1 MPAKDH
7 FIERGIRKAEIDDYL
22 ANELKK
28 AGYGKVDI
36 QKTALGTRVI
46 IHAARPGLVIGR
58 RGRTVRDLTEA
69 LESKFGVEN
78 PQIEVN
84 EIEKPE
90 LNARVMATRL
100 ASALERGIHFRRAAY
115 SILRRV
121 MAAGAKGVEIKI
133 SGKLTSQRAKYQK
146 FRDGFISKTG
156 EPALLFVDDAVA
168 HALSKP
174 GITGVHVSIM
184 LPDSHLPDDIEIL
197 EPEKP
202 AESEQQ
208 AEAKAAAEEEGA
220 EGGE

>member
-7 FIERGIRKAEIDDYL
+7 FIERGIRKAEIDEYL

-36 QKTALGTRVI
+36 QKTALGTRVV
-46 IHAARPGLVIGR
+46 IHAARPGIVIGR

-69 LESKFGVEN
+69 LESKFALEN

-90 LNARVMATRL
+90 LNARVMASRL

-121 MAAGAKGVEIKI
+121 MGAGAKGVEITV
-133 SGKLTSQRAKYQK
+133 SGKLTSQRARYQK

-156 EPALLFVDDAVA
+156 EPSVQFVDKAVA

-174 GITGVHVSIM
+174 GITGVQVKIM
-184 LPDSHLPDDIEIL
+184 LPDSRLPDDIEITEPKEPYEIGL
-197 EPEKP
+197 EGEV
-202 AESEQQ
+202 AL
-208 AEAKAAAEEEGA
+208 EGEN
-220 EGGE
+220 EGIGE

>member
-7 FIERGIRKAEIDDYL
+7 FIERGIRKAEIDEYL

-46 IHAARPGLVIGR
+46 IHAARPGIVIGR

-69 LESKFGVEN
+69 LEGKFGLEN

-90 LNARVMATRL
+90 LNARVMASRL

-121 MAAGAKGVEIKI
+121 MGAGAKGVEITV
-133 SGKLTSQRAKYQK
+133 SGKLTSQRARYQK
-146 FRDGFISKTG
+146 FREGFISKTG
-156 EPALLFVDDAVA
+156 EPSVQFVDKAVA

-174 GITGVHVSIM
+174 GITGVQVKIM
-184 LPDSHLPDDIEIL
+184 LPDSRLPDDIEITEPKEPYEIGL
-197 EPEKP
+197 EGEV
-202 AESEQQ
+202 AL
-208 AEAKAAAEEEGA
+208 EGEN
-220 EGGE
+220 EGIGE

>member
-1 MPAKDH
+1 MPAKNH

-46 IHAARPGLVIGR
+46 IHAARPGLVIGK
-58 RGRTVRDLTEA
+58 RGRSVRDLTEA
-69 LESKFGVEN
+69 LENRFSVEN

-90 LNARVMATRL
+90 LNARVMASRL

-146 FRDGFISKTG
+146 FRDGFILKTG
-156 EPALLFVDDAVA
+156 EPSVQFVDDAVA

-174 GITGVHVSIM
+174 GITGVHVTIV

-197 EPEKP
+197 EPQKSPEGKK
-202 AESEQQ
+202 ESEVG
-208 AEAKAAAEEEGA
+208 EGKG
-220 EGGE
+220 EGGVE

>member
-7 FIERGIRKAEIDDYL
+7 FIERGIRRAEIDEYL
-22 ANELKK
+22 ANELKR

-46 IHAARPGLVIGR
+46 IHAARPGIVIGR

-69 LESKFGVEN
+69 LESKFGLEN

-90 LNARVMATRL
+90 LNARVMASRL

-115 SILRRV
+115 SVLRRV
-121 MAAGAKGVEIKI
+121 MGAGAKGVEITV
-133 SGKLTSQRAKYQK
+133 SGKLTSQRARYQK

-156 EPALLFVDDAVA
+156 EPSVQFVDKAVA

-174 GITGVHVSIM
+174 GITGIQVKIM
-184 LPDSHLPDDIEIL
+184 LPNSRLPDDIDIIEPKEPYEIGL
-197 EPEKP
+197 EGETTL
-202 AESEQQ
+202 
-208 AEAKAAAEEEGA
+208 EGEN
-220 EGGE
+220 EGVGE

>member
-7 FIERGIRKAEIDDYL
+7 FIERGIRRAEIDEYL
-22 ANELKK
+22 ANELKR

-46 IHAARPGLVIGR
+46 IHAARPGIVIGR

-69 LESKFGVEN
+69 LESKFGLEN

-90 LNARVMATRL
+90 LNARVMASRL

-115 SILRRV
+115 SVLRRV
-121 MAAGAKGVEIKI
+121 MGAGAKGVEITV
-133 SGKLTSQRAKYQK
+133 SGKLTSQRARYQK

-156 EPALLFVDDAVA
+156 EPSVQFVDKAVA

-174 GITGVHVSIM
+174 GITGIQVKIM
-184 LPDSHLPDDIEIL
+184 LPNSRLPDDIEIIEPKEPYEIGL
-197 EPEKP
+197 EGETTL
-202 AESEQQ
+202 
-208 AEAKAAAEEEGA
+208 EEEN
-220 EGGE
+220 EGVGE

>member
-7 FIERGIRKAEIDDYL
+7 FIERGIRKAEIDEYL

-46 IHAARPGLVIGR
+46 IHAARPGIVIGR

-69 LESKFGVEN
+69 LESKFGLEN

-90 LNARVMATRL
+90 LNARVMASRL

-121 MAAGAKGVEIKI
+121 MGAGAKGVEIKI
-133 SGKLTSQRAKYQK
+133 SGKLTSQRARYQK
-146 FRDGFISKTG
+146 FREGFISKTG
-156 EPALLFVDDAVA
+156 EPSVQFVDEAVA

-174 GITGVHVSIM
+174 GITGVQVKIM
-184 LPDSHLPDDIEIL
+184 LPDSRLPDDIEITEPKEPYEIGL
-197 EPEKP
+197 EGEV
-202 AESEQQ
+202 AL
-208 AEAKAAAEEEGA
+208 EGEN
-220 EGGE
+220 EGIGE

>member
-7 FIERGIRKAEIDDYL
+7 FIERGIRRAEIDEYL
-22 ANELKK
+22 ANELKR

-46 IHAARPGLVIGR
+46 IHAARPGIVIGR

-69 LESKFGVEN
+69 LESKFALEN

-90 LNARVMATRL
+90 LNARVMASRI

-115 SILRRV
+115 SVLRRV
-121 MAAGAKGVEIKI
+121 MGAGAKGVEITV
-133 SGKLTSQRAKYQK
+133 SGKLTSQRARYQK

-156 EPALLFVDDAVA
+156 EPSVQFVDKAVA

-174 GITGVHVSIM
+174 GITGIQVKIM
-184 LPDSHLPDDIEIL
+184 LPNSRLPDDIEIIEPKEPYEIGL
-197 EPEKP
+197 EGETTL
-202 AESEQQ
+202 
-208 AEAKAAAEEEGA
+208 EEEN
-220 EGGE
+220 EGVGE

>member
-7 FIERGIRKAEIDDYL
+7 FIERGIRKAEIDEYL

-46 IHAARPGLVIGR
+46 IHAARPGIVIGR

-69 LESKFGVEN
+69 LEGKFGLEN

-90 LNARVMATRL
+90 LNARVMASRL

-121 MAAGAKGVEIKI
+121 MGAGAKGVEITV
-133 SGKLTSQRAKYQK
+133 SGKLTSQRARYQK

-156 EPALLFVDDAVA
+156 EPSVQFVDKAVA

-174 GITGVHVSIM
+174 GITGVQVKIM
-184 LPDSHLPDDIEIL
+184 LPDSRLPDDIEITEPKEPYEIGL
-197 EPEKP
+197 EGEV
-202 AESEQQ
+202 AL
-208 AEAKAAAEEEGA
+208 EGEN
-220 EGGE
+220 EGIGE

>member
-7 FIERGIRKAEIDDYL
+7 FIERGIRKAEIDEYL

-36 QKTALGTRVI
+36 QKTALGTRVV
-46 IHAARPGLVIGR
+46 IHAARPGIVIGR

-69 LESKFGVEN
+69 LESKFGLEN

-90 LNARVMATRL
+90 LNARVMASRL

-121 MAAGAKGVEIKI
+121 MGAGAKGVEITV
-133 SGKLTSQRAKYQK
+133 SGKLTSQRARYQK

-156 EPALLFVDDAVA
+156 EPSVQFVDKAVA

-174 GITGVHVSIM
+174 GITGVQVKIM
-184 LPDSHLPDDIEIL
+184 LPDSRLPDDIEITEPKEPYEIGL
-197 EPEKP
+197 EGEV
-202 AESEQQ
+202 AL
-208 AEAKAAAEEEGA
+208 EGEN
-220 EGGE
+220 EGIGE

>member
-7 FIERGIRKAEIDDYL
+7 FIERGIRKADIDEYL

-69 LESKFGVEN
+69 LETKFGLEN

-133 SGKLTSQRAKYQK
+133 SGKLTSQRARYQK

-156 EPALLFVDDAVA
+156 EPSIQFVDEAVA

-174 GITGVHVSIM
+174 GITGVHVKIM
-184 LPDSHLPDDIEIL
+184 LPDSRLPDDIEIL
-197 EPEKP
+197 QPEEPY
-202 AESEQQ
+202 
-208 AEAKAAAEEEGA
+208 EAGVEGEVEVEEEHGA
-220 EGGE
+220 

>member
-1 MPAKDH
+1 MPAKNH

-36 QKTALGTRVI
+36 QKTALGTRVV
-46 IHAARPGLVIGR
+46 IHAARPGLVIGK
-58 RGRTVRDLTEA
+58 RGRTVRDLTDA
-69 LESKFGVEN
+69 LENKFGVEN

-84 EIEKPE
+84 EIVKPE
-90 LNARVMATRL
+90 LNARVMASRL

-146 FRDGFISKTG
+146 FRDGFILKTG
-156 EPALLFVDDAVA
+156 EPSIQFVDDAVA
-168 HALSKP
+168 HSLSKP
-174 GITGVHVSIM
+174 GITGVHVTIM

-197 EPEKP
+197 EPQKSPEGGK
-202 AESEQQ
+202 ESE
-208 AEAKAAAEEEGA
+208 AGEGEGEATESGSK
-220 EGGE
+220 

>member
-7 FIERGIRKAEIDDYL
+7 FIERGIRKAEIDEYL

-69 LESKFGVEN
+69 LETKFGLEN

-133 SGKLTSQRAKYQK
+133 SGKLTSQRARYQK

-156 EPALLFVDDAVA
+156 EPSIQFVDEAVA

-174 GITGVHVSIM
+174 GITGVHVKIM
-184 LPDSHLPDDIEIL
+184 LPDSRLPDDIEIL
-197 EPEKP
+197 QPEEPY
-202 AESEQQ
+202 
-208 AEAKAAAEEEGA
+208 EAGVEGEVEVEEEHGA
-220 EGGE
+220 

>member
-69 LESKFGVEN
+69 LEGKFGLEN

-90 LNARVMATRL
+90 LNARVMASRL

-121 MAAGAKGVEIKI
+121 MTAGAKGIEIRI
-133 SGKLTSQRAKYQK
+133 GGKLTSQRARYQK
-146 FRDGFISKTG
+146 FIEGFISKTG
-156 EPALLFVDDAVA
+156 EPSVQYVDEAVA

-174 GITGVHVSIM
+174 GITGVHIKIM

-197 EPEKP
+197 EPKEP
-202 AESEQQ
+202 LSTGP
-208 AEAKAAAEEEGA
+208 EEGVSL
-220 EGGE
+220 EGENEG

>member
-7 FIERGIRKAEIDDYL
+7 FIERGIRKAEIDEYL

-69 LESKFGVEN
+69 LETKFGLEN

-133 SGKLTSQRAKYQK
+133 SGKLTSQRARYQK

-156 EPALLFVDDAVA
+156 EPSIQFVDEAVA

-174 GITGVHVSIM
+174 GITGVHVKIM
-184 LPDSHLPDDIEIL
+184 LPDSRLPDDIEIL
-197 EPEKP
+197 EPE
-202 AESEQQ
+202 ESY
-208 AEAKAAAEEEGA
+208 EAGVEGEVEVEEEHGA
-220 EGGE
+220 

>member
-121 MAAGAKGVEIKI
+121 MAAGAKGVEIKV
-133 SGKLTSQRAKYQK
+133 SGKLTSQRKIPK
-146 FRDGFISKTG
+146 I
-156 EPALLFVDDAVA
+156 
-168 HALSKP
+168 
-174 GITGVHVSIM
+174 
-184 LPDSHLPDDIEIL
+184 
-197 EPEKP
+197 
-202 AESEQQ
+202 
-208 AEAKAAAEEEGA
+208 
-220 EGGE
+220 

>member
-7 FIERGIRKAEIDDYL
+7 FIERGIRRAEIDEYL
-22 ANELKK
+22 ANELKR

-36 QKTALGTRVI
+36 QKTALGTRII
-46 IHAARPGLVIGR
+46 IHAARPGIVIGR

-69 LESKFGVEN
+69 LESKFGLEN

-90 LNARVMATRL
+90 LNARVMASRL

-115 SILRRV
+115 SVLRRV
-121 MAAGAKGVEIKI
+121 MGAGAKGVEITV
-133 SGKLTSQRAKYQK
+133 SGKLTSQRARYQK

-156 EPALLFVDDAVA
+156 EPSVQFVDKAVA

-174 GITGVHVSIM
+174 GITGIQVKIM
-184 LPDSHLPDDIEIL
+184 LPNSRLPDDIEIIEPKEPYEIGL
-197 EPEKP
+197 EGETTL
-202 AESEQQ
+202 
-208 AEAKAAAEEEGA
+208 EEEN
-220 EGGE
+220 EGVGE

>member
-7 FIERGIRKAEIDDYL
+7 FIERGIRKAEIDEYL

-69 LESKFGVEN
+69 LETKFGLEN

-115 SILRRV
+115 SILRRRFHTSFTKI
-121 MAAGAKGVEIKI
+121 GAT
-133 SGKLTSQRAKYQK
+133 LTPLPKRLRLSRPHT
-146 FRDGFISKTG
+146 I
-156 EPALLFVDDAVA
+156 EPKRVLLLL
-168 HALSKP
+168 LSR
-174 GITGVHVSIM
+174 
-184 LPDSHLPDDIEIL
+184 
-197 EPEKP
+197 
-202 AESEQQ
+202 
-208 AEAKAAAEEEGA
+208 
-220 EGGE
+220 

>member
-7 FIERGIRKAEIDDYL
+7 FIERGIRKAEIDEYL

-46 IHAARPGLVIGR
+46 IHAARPGIVIGR

-69 LESKFGVEN
+69 LESKFGLEN

-90 LNARVMATRL
+90 LNARVMASRL

-121 MAAGAKGVEIKI
+121 MGAGAKGVEITV
-133 SGKLTSQRAKYQK
+133 SGKLTSQRARYQK

-156 EPALLFVDDAVA
+156 EPSVQFVDKAVA

-174 GITGVHVSIM
+174 GITGVQVKIM
-184 LPDSHLPDDIEIL
+184 LPDSRLPDDIEITEPKEPYEIGL
-197 EPEKP
+197 EGEV
-202 AESEQQ
+202 AL
-208 AEAKAAAEEEGA
+208 EGEN
-220 EGGE
+220 EGIGE